1 MSAAVP
7 SPHRLSQ
14 PLGAV
19 ARLAHG
25 SSGSTDSC
33 CWHSLSA
40 APTVHMAGAG
50 CGHGAALGRGEIPT
64 GQPDPGGRRRWGSSL
79 GP

>member
-1 MSAAVP
+1 MSAAVS

-25 SSGSTDSC
+25 SSGSTHSC

-40 APTVHMAGAG
+40 APTVHMAGAAVG
-50 CGHGAALGRGEIPT
+50 MGQLLAQGRCQQASQTLGT
-64 GQPDPGGRRRWGSSL
+64 GGDGVEP
-79 GP
+79 